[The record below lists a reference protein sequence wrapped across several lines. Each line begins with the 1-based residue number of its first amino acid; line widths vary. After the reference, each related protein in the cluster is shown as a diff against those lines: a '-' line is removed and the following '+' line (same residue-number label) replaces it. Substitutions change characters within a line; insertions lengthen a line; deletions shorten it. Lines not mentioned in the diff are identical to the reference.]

1 MTLNIGNRWGPYHE
15 YIPYQKPC
23 GVLLNIIC
31 LTESGF
37 DCSLFSIL
45 KMGWWFQVIWYSWD
59 ELTPPTSDA
68 KKTHPP
74 KQMVC
79 IRICFVCTCMYI
91 CAYVDVR
98 RCASI
103 FWNPPHKGRPYG
115 FDMFWQ
121 CCKLSRIW
129 QEKYQC
135 GEEYSKHAEVR
146 MSRISLSVCS
156 LQTALMLFETEEL
169 EYCHTFCC
177 TPAGLGTLVL
187 EESPAKV

>member
-1 MTLNIGNRWGPYHE
+1 
-15 YIPYQKPC
+15 
-23 GVLLNIIC
+23 
-31 LTESGF
+31 
-37 DCSLFSIL
+37 
-45 KMGWWFQVIWYSWD
+45 MGWWFQVIWYSWD

-156 LQTALMLFETEEL
+156 LQTALMLNWGIGVLSYLLLHPGRLRNLGSRGVTCQGFRPWKAIQLWFFSLVGLTSILSSEKT
-169 EYCHTFCC
+169 HS
-177 TPAGLGTLVL
+177 AGK
-187 EESPAKV
+187 ESMAG

>member
-1 MTLNIGNRWGPYHE
+1 
-15 YIPYQKPC
+15 
-23 GVLLNIIC
+23 
-31 LTESGF
+31 
-37 DCSLFSIL
+37 
-45 KMGWWFQVIWYSWD
+45 MGWFQVIWYSWD

-68 KKTHPP
+68 KKTHP
-74 KQMVC
+74 KKMVC

-103 FWNPPHKGRPYG
+103 LEPPKQRPSIW
-115 FDMFWQ
+115 FWQ

-146 MSRISLSVCS
+146 MGRISLSVCS

-187 EESPAKV
+187 EESPAKVSDHERRSNFGWSLVGLTFILSSEKTHSAGKESMVAG